1 MPPCSSLFLNARSCS
16 SNTQT
21 PLPTC
26 SPTHDLSPCPPRA
39 SALSASQ
46 PLTYTMV
53 KEKNHTNRNQ
63 SYKAHR
69 RGIKKVKP
77 QRYRS
82 LRGVSVL
89 ESEREVE
96 RERAWLRT
104 RATRAAGYGRRFF
117 LWIGNRVRYRRGAAA
132 LPRLRSR
139 GKQQQQHGM
148 VATGLRPHPRA
159 RAKHGG
165 RAWLLRGGLPYLG
178 GCRRLTCVRGIGP
191 RTRTGSSMSW
201 CAGLR
206 IRAARAT
213 VVLLPRRE
221 RRQRREAAGSVS
233 ASPASVAARHA
244 TSGLRV
250 ARCARA
256 SAWLVPL
263 GGILDALPPPAPH
276 QLSAVAALVSLLTSH
291 PPLPS
296 SSFHPF
302 HPTGRPEV
310 PPQRPFRRREEPAQ
324 EEEHPVNTL
333 DVQWNVYRGW
343 D

>member
-39 SALSASQ
+39 SALSPPAN

-132 LPRLRSR
+132 LPRPRSG

-165 RAWLLRGGLPYLG
+165 RAWQ
-178 GCRRLTCVRGIGP
+178 
-191 RTRTGSSMSW
+191 
-201 CAGLR
+201 A
-206 IRAARAT
+206 
-213 VVLLPRRE
+213 
-221 RRQRREAAGSVS
+221 RRQ
-233 ASPASVAARHA
+233 SVAAPRGPSLPWGMPPAHLRTGHRATHANRQQHVVVRWPSHSGCSGYCGPVTSPRATTKARSRRECRLGLACLRSGAPRHQWP
-244 TSGLRV
+244 SGCQMRSRQRV
-250 ARCARA
+250 ARAPRGHTRRP
-256 SAWLVPL
+256 SPPR
-263 GGILDALPPPAPH
+263 PPPTLRCRRSRISSDLAH
-276 QLSAVAALVSLLTSH
+276 LS
-291 PPLPS
+291 PP
-296 SSFHPF
+296 
-302 HPTGRPEV
+302 
-310 PPQRPFRRREEPAQ
+310 
-324 EEEHPVNTL
+324 HPVTRFTPQVDPKFLRNARFAAVKNQRKKKNT
-333 DVQWNVYRGW
+333 Q
-343 D
+343 

>member
-26 SPTHDLSPCPPRA
+26 SPTHDLSPCPRA
-39 SALSASQ
+39 PPPSPPAN

-132 LPRLRSR
+132 PTALG
-139 GKQQQQHGM
+139 GK
-148 VATGLRPHPRA
+148 AA
-159 RAKHGG
+159 AAAWHGG
-165 RAWLLRGGLPYLG
+165 HRPASTSAR
-178 GCRRLTCVRGIGP
+178 P
-191 RTRTGSSMSW
+191 RQ
-201 CAGLR
+201 A
-206 IRAARAT
+206 
-213 VVLLPRRE
+213 
-221 RRQRREAAGSVS
+221 RRQSVASTEAERGCSAGAFPTLGDAAGSPAYGASGHAREQAAACRGALAFAFGLLGLLWSCYLAASDDKGAKPPGVS
-233 ASPASVAARHA
+233 SRPR
-244 TSGLRV
+244 
-250 ARCARA
+250 
-256 SAWLVPL
+256 
-263 GGILDALPPPAPH
+263 LPP
-276 QLSAVAALVSLLTSH
+276 
-291 PPLPS
+291 
-296 SSFHPF
+296 
-302 HPTGRPEV
+302 
-310 PPQRPFRRREEPAQ
+310 
-324 EEEHPVNTL
+324 
-333 DVQWNVYRGW
+333 
-343 D
+343 